1 MRRLFIGVGFSSE
14 LRGYFQDA
22 ALMVEKYCET
32 AKYTRREN
40 FHLTLKF
47 LGMMD
52 ESTINTLIDVINHVE
67 VNELTLYFDHI
78 GFFKK
83 KNRYVIYMG
92 LHPNEALTQIAIDL
106 HDALVEK
113 GLTSAEEFIYTPH
126 ITLCR
131 KAKFLVPS
139 VDLSRGIEI
148 SKETMVNNITL
159 YESTNIDGVLTYRPI
174 YIREV

>member
-52 ESTINTLIDVINHVE
+52 ESTINTLIDVINHIE
-67 VNELTLYFDHI
+67 VNQLTLYFDHI

-83 KNRYVIYMG
+83 KNRYVYGI
-92 LHPNEALTQIAIDL
+92 
-106 HDALVEK
+106 
-113 GLTSAEEFIYTPH
+113 TS
-126 ITLCR
+126 
-131 KAKFLVPS
+131 K
-139 VDLSRGIEI
+139 
-148 SKETMVNNITL
+148 
-159 YESTNIDGVLTYRPI
+159 
-174 YIREV
+174 